1 MGQEE
6 QRSAHGARERRAW
19 PEEIGGATTR
29 IPFWAYTDA
38 EVYEREQE
46 RIFARG
52 WNYVAL
58 SAELA
63 SVGDFKRSFVGETPV
78 VVTRAGSGSLHVFE
92 NRCAHRGVQFCRS
105 ALGNTKKFTC
115 PYHQW
120 VYDLEG
126 TLKGV
131 PFERG
136 VKGNGGMPE
145 GFDKSKTRAPAL
157 RRRRA
162 QRRGLRK
169 L

>member
-1 MGQEE
+1 MTPAEPRGT
-6 QRSAHGARERRAW
+6 RVW
-19 PEEIGGATTR
+19 PEEGGAAPTR
-29 IPFWAYTDA
+29 IPFWAYTDT
-38 EVYEREQE
+38 EVYQQEQE

-58 SAELA
+58 SAELPKT
-63 SVGDFKRSFVGETPV
+63 GDFKRSHVGGTPV
-78 VVTRAGSGSLHVFE
+78 VVTRARSGALHVFE
-92 NRCAHRGVQFCRS
+92 NRCAHRGVQFCRK
-105 ALGNTKKFTC
+105 ALGNTKTFVC

-145 GFDKSKTRAPAL
+145 GFDKTQHAL
-157 RRRRA
+157 RRCRVTERNGVVFA
-162 QRRGLRK
+162 QLRF
-169 L
+169 